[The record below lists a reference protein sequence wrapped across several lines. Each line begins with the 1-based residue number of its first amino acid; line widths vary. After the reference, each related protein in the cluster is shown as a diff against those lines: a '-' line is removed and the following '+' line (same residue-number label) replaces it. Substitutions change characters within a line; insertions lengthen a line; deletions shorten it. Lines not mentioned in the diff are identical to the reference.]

1 MGRPN
6 KFRGIRLNDQ
16 DWGRGKIVPSL
27 DAFFRGWLLSGPREF
42 LTLCYCDLYPPG
54 KVVSCFKG
62 AVPPLNNSHGFL
74 RHQGGVYTEVK
85 GESGRLNFYSFLG
98 EPAIT
103 KFGRFVTSTQ
113 SSPHS
118 FATETGVPYY

>member
-1 MGRPN
+1 MGRLN

-16 DWGRGKIVPSL
+16 DWGRGKTVSSL
-27 DAFFRGWLLSGPREF
+27 DAFFRGWLLSGPREL
-42 LTLCYCDLYPPG
+42 LTLCNYDLYPPG

-74 RHQGGVYTEVK
+74 KHQECVCTEVK
-85 GESGRLNFYSFLG
+85 GEAGRLNYYSFLG
-98 EPAIT
+98 QPAIT

-113 SSPHS
+113 SSSHS
-118 FATETGVPYY
+118 FATETGAPY